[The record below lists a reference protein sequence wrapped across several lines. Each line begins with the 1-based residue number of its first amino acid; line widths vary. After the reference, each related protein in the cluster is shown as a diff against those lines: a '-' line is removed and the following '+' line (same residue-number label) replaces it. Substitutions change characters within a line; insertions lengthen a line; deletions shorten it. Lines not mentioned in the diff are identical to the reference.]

1 MEQQKKKKRA
11 VAFGMVA
18 VVLIFWN
25 LMQNTADQQKLKVA
39 CIGDELTF
47 GTAVEEREANCYPVQ
62 LQKYMEQAEK
72 NIGSVIS
79 VWKALRFR
87 KRVKSRIQR
96 KNAMRAVRNI
106 KPILLL

>member
-11 VAFGMVA
+11 VAFGLVA

-47 GTAVEEREANCYPVQ
+47 GTAVEEREDNCYPVQ
-62 LQKYMEQAEK
+62 L
-72 NIGSVIS
+72 IS

>member
-11 VAFGMVA
+11 VAFGLVA

-47 GTAVEEREANCYPVQ
+47 GTAVEEREDNCYPVQ
-62 LQKYMEQAEK
+62 LQKK

>member
-1 MEQQKKKKRA
+1 MKLTERKRYHKIKKTVAERSRKMEQQKKKKA
-11 VAFGMVA
+11 GCC
-18 VVLIFWN
+18 LWNGSSCIDFWN

-72 NIGSVIS
+72 KYRIGTFG
-79 VWKALRFR
+79 WKALRFR
-87 KRVKSRIQR
+87 KE
-96 KNAMRAVRNI
+96 
-106 KPILLL
+106 

>member
-11 VAFGMVA
+11 VAFGLVA

-47 GTAVEEREANCYPVQ
+47 GTAVEEREDNCYPVQ

-72 NIGSVIS
+72 KYRIGNFGVEGAA
-79 VWKALRFR
+79 VQK
-87 KRVKSRIQR
+87 KST
-96 KNAMRAVRNI
+96 
-106 KPILLL
+106 KPYTKTER

>member
-11 VAFGMVA
+11 VAFGLVA

-47 GTAVEEREANCYPVQ
+47 GTAVEEREDNCYPVQ

-96 KNAMRAVRNI
+96 KNAMRAVWNI
-106 KPILLL
+106 KLILLL